1 MLKML
6 NNSHQQVLKTNY
18 KMVIRISETLILKK
32 FNCHNKMMNS
42 THKIIIRRMIMIIIQ
57 VYY

>member
-1 MLKML
+1 ML